1 METKCDE
8 CYKTF
13 NEHIR
18 FRICLK
24 CHSFVCIIC
33 QRKHTR
39 NYSGHNFRFP
49 LLHTTRYNPKCRQHY
64 KDHDVICLDCNEF
77 VCSTCLTV
85 THIHK
90 GHKTIL
96 IDELANEQKQ
106 EIASEIDNTFIE
118 ISGLVTENGE
128 AVSGALVLLVAS
140 ASISDGFGLSN
151 GSITTDNGNYIIIDV
166 DAGEYYIVAVEDSN
180 GNLQF
185 DIESDRLGFYGV
197 NLDEFDIVPDI
208 VTVSDEDIEDINI
221 TYLTSM

>member
-1 METKCDE
+1 MSSRKSAPFLLIILLLSVFNCD
-8 CYKTF
+8 Y
-13 NEHIR
+13 
-18 FRICLK
+18 
-24 CHSFVCIIC
+24 
-33 QRKHTR
+33 
-39 NYSGHNFRFP
+39 
-49 LLHTTRYNPKCRQHY
+49 
-64 KDHDVICLDCNEF
+64 
-77 VCSTCLTV
+77 
-85 THIHK
+85 
-90 GHKTIL
+90 
-96 IDELANEQKQ
+96 QK
-106 EIASEIDNTFIE
+106 IASEIDNAFIE

-166 DAGEYYIVAVEDSN
+166 DAGEYYIVAVEDSD

>member
-1 METKCDE
+1 MQIEIYMSSRKSAPFLLIILLLSVFNCD
-8 CYKTF
+8 Y
-13 NEHIR
+13 
-18 FRICLK
+18 
-24 CHSFVCIIC
+24 
-33 QRKHTR
+33 
-39 NYSGHNFRFP
+39 
-49 LLHTTRYNPKCRQHY
+49 
-64 KDHDVICLDCNEF
+64 
-77 VCSTCLTV
+77 
-85 THIHK
+85 
-90 GHKTIL
+90 
-96 IDELANEQKQ
+96 QK
-106 EIASEIDNTFIE
+106 IASEIDNAFIE

-128 AVSGALVLLVAS
+128 AVNGALVLLVAS
-140 ASISDGFGLSN
+140 ASISDGFSLSN

>member
-1 METKCDE
+1 MSSRKSAPFLLIILLLSVFNCD
-8 CYKTF
+8 Y
-13 NEHIR
+13 
-18 FRICLK
+18 
-24 CHSFVCIIC
+24 
-33 QRKHTR
+33 
-39 NYSGHNFRFP
+39 
-49 LLHTTRYNPKCRQHY
+49 
-64 KDHDVICLDCNEF
+64 
-77 VCSTCLTV
+77 
-85 THIHK
+85 
-90 GHKTIL
+90 
-96 IDELANEQKQ
+96 QK
-106 EIASEIDNTFIE
+106 IASEIDNAFIE

-140 ASISDGFGLSN
+140 ASISDGFSLSN

>member
-1 METKCDE
+1 MSSRKSAPFLLIILLLSVFNCD
-8 CYKTF
+8 Y
-13 NEHIR
+13 
-18 FRICLK
+18 
-24 CHSFVCIIC
+24 
-33 QRKHTR
+33 
-39 NYSGHNFRFP
+39 
-49 LLHTTRYNPKCRQHY
+49 
-64 KDHDVICLDCNEF
+64 
-77 VCSTCLTV
+77 
-85 THIHK
+85 
-90 GHKTIL
+90 
-96 IDELANEQKQ
+96 QK
-106 EIASEIDNTFIE
+106 IASEIDNAFIE
-118 ISGLVTENGE
+118 ISGVVTENGE

>member
-1 METKCDE
+1 MSSRKSAPFLLIILLLSVFNCD
-8 CYKTF
+8 Y
-13 NEHIR
+13 
-18 FRICLK
+18 
-24 CHSFVCIIC
+24 
-33 QRKHTR
+33 
-39 NYSGHNFRFP
+39 
-49 LLHTTRYNPKCRQHY
+49 
-64 KDHDVICLDCNEF
+64 
-77 VCSTCLTV
+77 
-85 THIHK
+85 
-90 GHKTIL
+90 
-96 IDELANEQKQ
+96 QK
-106 EIASEIDNTFIE
+106 IASEIDNAFIE

-128 AVSGALVLLVAS
+128 AVNGALVLLVAS

-208 VTVSDEDIEDINI
+208 VTVSDEDIEDIHI

>member
-1 METKCDE
+1 MQIEVYISSRKSAPFLLIILLLSVFNCD
-8 CYKTF
+8 Y
-13 NEHIR
+13 
-18 FRICLK
+18 
-24 CHSFVCIIC
+24 
-33 QRKHTR
+33 
-39 NYSGHNFRFP
+39 
-49 LLHTTRYNPKCRQHY
+49 
-64 KDHDVICLDCNEF
+64 
-77 VCSTCLTV
+77 
-85 THIHK
+85 
-90 GHKTIL
+90 
-96 IDELANEQKQ
+96 QK
-106 EIASEIDNTFIE
+106 IASEIDNAFIE

>member
-1 METKCDE
+1 MSSRKSAPFLLIILLLCVFNCD
-8 CYKTF
+8 Y
-13 NEHIR
+13 
-18 FRICLK
+18 
-24 CHSFVCIIC
+24 
-33 QRKHTR
+33 
-39 NYSGHNFRFP
+39 
-49 LLHTTRYNPKCRQHY
+49 
-64 KDHDVICLDCNEF
+64 
-77 VCSTCLTV
+77 
-85 THIHK
+85 
-90 GHKTIL
+90 
-96 IDELANEQKQ
+96 QK
-106 EIASEIDNTFIE
+106 IASEIDNAFIE

-128 AVSGALVLLVAS
+128 AVNGALVLLVAS
-140 ASISDGFGLSN
+140 ASISDGFSLSN

>member
-1 METKCDE
+1 MITK
-8 CYKTF
+8 
-13 NEHIR
+13 R
-18 FRICLK
+18 FQLRL
-24 CHSFVCIIC
+24 S
-33 QRKHTR
+33 R
-39 NYSGHNFRFP
+39 NSIWNS
-49 LLHTTRYNPKCRQHY
+49 N
-64 KDHDVICLDCNEF
+64 
-77 VCSTCLTV
+77 
-85 THIHK
+85 
-90 GHKTIL
+90 
-96 IDELANEQKQ
+96 A
-106 EIASEIDNTFIE
+106 FIE
-118 ISGLVTENGE
+118 ISGVVTENGE

-208 VTVSDEDIEDINI
+208 VTVSDEDIEDIHI

>member
-1 METKCDE
+1 MQIEIYMSSRKSAPFLLIILLLSVFNCD
-8 CYKTF
+8 Y
-13 NEHIR
+13 
-18 FRICLK
+18 
-24 CHSFVCIIC
+24 
-33 QRKHTR
+33 
-39 NYSGHNFRFP
+39 
-49 LLHTTRYNPKCRQHY
+49 
-64 KDHDVICLDCNEF
+64 
-77 VCSTCLTV
+77 
-85 THIHK
+85 
-90 GHKTIL
+90 
-96 IDELANEQKQ
+96 QK
-106 EIASEIDNTFIE
+106 IASEIDNAFIE
-118 ISGLVTENGE
+118 ISGVVTENGE

>member
-1 METKCDE
+1 MSSRKSAPFLLIILLLSVFNCD
-8 CYKTF
+8 Y
-13 NEHIR
+13 
-18 FRICLK
+18 
-24 CHSFVCIIC
+24 
-33 QRKHTR
+33 
-39 NYSGHNFRFP
+39 
-49 LLHTTRYNPKCRQHY
+49 
-64 KDHDVICLDCNEF
+64 
-77 VCSTCLTV
+77 
-85 THIHK
+85 
-90 GHKTIL
+90 
-96 IDELANEQKQ
+96 QK
-106 EIASEIDNTFIE
+106 IASEIDNAFIE